1 MNSIKQY
8 LAPIAIGIVGAIV
21 AGAGSYG
28 LVAAYS
34 RDRISPSP
42 IPAQSPA
49 DSAPARSTIAQSLNS
64 GTQQVAVTT
73 ANTLA
78 LDIYRADSLCQAL
91 LPQTATVPA
100 ERSVDAAV
108 RLVLEQAN
116 SADFDLAGYR
126 IDVNTGVATVEL
138 RRAPDT
144 RRQFASLSTCEQ
156 FALFGSLRKTLVDNP
171 QLNIQQVRFTEQG
184 RDIAL

>member
-21 AGAGSYG
+21 AGTGSYS

-34 RDRISPSP
+34 RDRVSPS
-42 IPAQSPA
+42 IVPAQSSLDA
-49 DSAPARSTIAQSLNS
+49 APAQSTIAQSLNS
-64 GTQQVAVTT
+64 GTPQVAVTAT
-73 ANTLA
+73 NTLA
-78 LDIYRADSLCQAL
+78 LDIYRADSLCQTL

-100 ERSVDAAV
+100 ERSVEAAV
-108 RLVLEQAN
+108 RLVLEQAD
-116 SADFDLAGYR
+116 SADFALAGYR

-138 RRAPDT
+138 RRTPDT
-144 RRQFASLSTCEQ
+144 RRQFASLSACEQ

-184 RDIAL
+184 QDIAF